1 MYEITDFMVTYI
13 EYIYIYNFT
22 LDDVSTIHAT
32 LQISSDVF
40 LKIHGRLE
48 IV

>member
-13 EYIYIYNFT
+13 EYIYNFT
-22 LDDVSTIHAT
+22 LDDVSTIHVT
-32 LQISSDVF
+32 LQISSDVL